1 MKQKHIDA
9 SREARLWIG
18 QVIVPAFIAGAMFLT
33 NDKAKAY
40 VSDVKEKVV
49 SKFRKKQNDRSLGE
63 ILDFF
68 SFRIKN
74 ILYNE
79 RM

>member
-18 QVIVPAFIAGAMFLT
+18 QVIVPAVIAGAMFLS

-49 SKFRKKQNDRSLGE
+49 SKFKK
-63 ILDFF
+63 
-68 SFRIKN
+68 K
-74 ILYNE
+74 
-79 RM
+79 